1 MRDFVLE
8 KVLCKLGVPED
19 VKRIFSS
26 GHKYV
31 IPNSREELIELSMG
45 GEKDTYDIE
54 FDIPGKGTV
63 KEAWATKMKNGVV
76 VNYTD
81 PYMRKREPNC
91 LFIADDKPTDK
102 PKFKD
107 NFGYDFSVLK
117 KDTFDW
123 LAEQDLII
131 MPFMSGDNKYG
142 YQSLYIGPLNAA
154 FFAWCLAD
162 MQSFIPADEI
172 PDNFSP
178 KAIVYLAPT
187 FRLTHFD
194 GKQVVV
200 HNRLDDIHEV
210 YSYNMYPGPSAKKGI
225 YGVLLNKGEQEG
237 WTTLHTSVVKVLVPM
252 KSVVTIMH
260 EGASGSGK
268 TEMSEHVGGDVSG
281 RVVFGENVLTG
292 EKYRMRFHS
301 ICKIRPIT
309 DDMAI
314 AHPDMQKGDGKLV
327 VRDAEDAWF
336 IRTDN
341 ILQCGTS
348 PELERLCTHPPEP
361 VLYLNLEAVPH
372 TSALIWEAIPE
383 DNGKVCSNPRV
394 VMPKK
399 NFPRVVDSTVPIDI
413 RSFGVRTPP
422 CTKENPTYGIIGM
435 FHMLPPA
442 IAWLWRLV
450 APRGFSNPSI
460 VDTKG
465 MSSEGVGSY
474 WPFATGKMVTQANIL
489 LKQFKECYN
498 VKYILTP
505 NQHIG
510 AWKVGFM
517 PQWLAREFLVLYG
530 KKPILRNMLKPSK
543 YPLLGY
549 VMKNIELPDVVVPQE
564 FVEVNLQPEVGDEA
578 YKKGAKML
586 DDFFREEL
594 KKYLTPELDPL
605 GREIIEAF
613 MRGASIEEYENLL

>member
-1 MRDFVLE
+1 
-8 KVLCKLGVPED
+8 
-19 VKRIFSS
+19 
-26 GHKYV
+26 
-31 IPNSREELIELSMG
+31 
-45 GEKDTYDIE
+45 
-54 FDIPGKGTV
+54 
-63 KEAWATKMKNGVV
+63 
-76 VNYTD
+76 
-81 PYMRKREPNC
+81 
-91 LFIADDKPTDK
+91 
-102 PKFKD
+102 
-107 NFGYDFSVLK
+107 
-117 KDTFDW
+117 
-123 LAEQDLII
+123 
-131 MPFMSGDNKYG
+131 
-142 YQSLYIGPLNAA
+142 
-154 FFAWCLAD
+154 
-162 MQSFIPADEI
+162 
-172 PDNFSP
+172 
-178 KAIVYLAPT
+178 
-187 FRLTHFD
+187 
-194 GKQVVV
+194 
-200 HNRLDDIHEV
+200 
-210 YSYNMYPGPSAKKGI
+210 
-225 YGVLLNKGEQEG
+225 
-237 WTTLHTSVVKVLVPM
+237 
-252 KSVVTIMH
+252 
-260 EGASGSGK
+260 
-268 TEMSEHVGGDVSG
+268 
-281 RVVFGENVLTG
+281 
-292 EKYRMRFHS
+292 
-301 ICKIRPIT
+301 
-309 DDMAI
+309 
-314 AHPDMQKGDGKLV
+314 MQKDDGKLV

-399 NFPRVVDSTVPIDI
+399 YFPRVIDSTVSVDI

-489 LKQFKECYN
+489 LKQFRDCRN

>member
-1 MRDFVLE
+1 MRDFVLD
-8 KVLCKLGVPED
+8 KVLQKLGVPED
-19 VKRIFSS
+19 VKRIFNS

-31 IPNSREELIELSMG
+31 IPNSREELIELSMA
-45 GEKDTYDIE
+45 GEPDVYNIE
-54 FDIPGKGTV
+54 FDIPGKGLV

-91 LFIADDKPTDK
+91 LYIADDKPTDK
-102 PKFKD
+102 PRFKD
-107 NFGYDFSVLK
+107 KFGYDFSTLK
-117 KDTFDW
+117 NDTFDW
-123 LAEQDLII
+123 LANQDLII

-162 MQSFIPADEI
+162 MQSFIPAEEI
-172 PDNFSP
+172 PENYDP

-200 HNRLDDIHEV
+200 HNRMDKIHEV

-225 YGVLLNKGEQEG
+225 YGVLLNKGEEEG
-237 WTTLHTSVVKVLVPM
+237 WTTLHASVVKVIAPM
-252 KSVVTIMH
+252 KSIVTIMH

-268 TEMSEHVGGDVSG
+268 TEMSENVGGDGSG
-281 RVVFGENVLTG
+281 RIEFGKNIVTNEI
-292 EKYRMRFHS
+292 YRMRFHS
-301 ICKIRPIT
+301 ICKIRPIA

-336 IRTDN
+336 VRTDN
-341 ILQCGTS
+341 VPLCGTN

-361 VLYLNLEAVPH
+361 ILYLNYEAVPH

-383 DNGKVCSNPRV
+383 GEGKVCSNPRV

-399 NFPRVVDSTVPIDI
+399 YFPRVVDSTVPVDI

-422 CTKENPTYGIIGM
+422 CTKENPSYGIIGL

-442 IAWLWRLV
+442 IAWIWRLV
-450 APRGFSNPSI
+450 APRGYSNPSI

-489 LKQFKECYN
+489 LKQFKECN
-498 VKYILTP
+498 QVKYVLIP

-510 AWKVGFM
+510 AWEVGFM
-517 PQWLAREFLVLYG
+517 PEWLSREFLVLYG
-530 KKPILRNMLKPSK
+530 KKPILKNMLKPAK
-543 YPLLGY
+543 NALLGY
-549 VMKNIELPDVVVPQE
+549 VLKNIELPDVVVPQE

-578 YKKGAKML
+578 YKKGAEML
-586 DDFFREEL
+586 EDFFREEL
-594 KKYLTPELDPL
+594 KKYLTPDLDPL

-613 MRGASIEEYENLL
+613 MRGANISEYEKLL